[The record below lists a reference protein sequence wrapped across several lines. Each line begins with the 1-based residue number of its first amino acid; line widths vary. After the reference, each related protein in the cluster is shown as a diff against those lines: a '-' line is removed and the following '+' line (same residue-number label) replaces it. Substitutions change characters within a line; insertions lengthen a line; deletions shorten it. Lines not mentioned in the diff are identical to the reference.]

1 MNTTIKTAIF
11 PVAGLGTRFLPVT
24 KTGPKEMLPILD
36 KPIIHYVVQEA
47 IEAGIKHIVM
57 VTSSE
62 KRALE
67 DYFDRNL
74 ALEACLEQQGKWE
87 ALALVKQIIPGDV
100 SITYVRQAAPLG
112 LGHAIY
118 CARHVVKDE
127 PVAVLLPDDVID
139 TRPKNALQQMLRI
152 HAQYQSSVIALEEV
166 PWADVSKY
174 GIIDA
179 DFRGASDPNLSGI
192 KIKRLIEKPARDL
205 APSRWAVIGRYI
217 LNPNIFYE
225 LGRVT
230 AGVGGEIQLTDAIS
244 ALIAN
249 EAVYG
254 LPIHGKRYDCGE
266 KWGMVRATIAF
277 ALKCPEMR
285 EPLENILRE
294 LMVEEPVG

>member
-1 MNTTIKTAIF
+1 MSKTIKTAIL

-87 ALALVKQIIPGDV
+87 ALALVKQIIPSDV
-100 SITYVRQAAPLG
+100 SITYVRQTVPLG
-112 LGHAIY
+112 LGHAVY
-118 CARHVVKDE
+118 CARHVVNDE
-127 PVAVLLPDDVID
+127 PVAILLPDDVID
-139 TRPKNALQQMLRI
+139 ARPKNALQQMLRV
-152 HAQYQSSVIALEEV
+152 HEQHQSSVVALEEV

-179 DFRGASDPNLSGI
+179 DFRSGSKHNQFGI
-192 KIKRLIEKPARDL
+192 KIKRLIEKPVRDL

-217 LNPNIFYE
+217 LNPSIFYQ

-230 AGVGGEIQLTDAIS
+230 PGVGGEIQLTDAIT

-254 LPIHGKRYDCGE
+254 LPIQGKRYDCGE

-285 EPLENILRE
+285 EPLERILRDIRVDE
-294 LMVEEPVG
+294 LV